1 MTVDINGASQTFI
14 FQRDFTPTGRQ
25 NGIKMEG
32 FEGTNLTADG
42 VIILWP
48 LVCAINIYFIM
59 ISKKNVVIAVK
70 CCSRTITGPLKS
82 WLLQGDESNRTFRLS
97 WPEKK
102 SYVFTCVHLSLG
114 LSEGLHKKRWLN
126 VFPWNL
132 DGGWVSA
139 QNRPIN

>member
-48 LVCAINIYFIM
+48 LVCAINIYFIV
-59 ISKKNVVIAVK
+59 ISKKK
-70 CCSRTITGPLKS
+70 CGYCRKI
-82 WLLQGDESNRTFRLS
+82 LLQDYHWSTQELVVT
-97 WPEKK
+97 
-102 SYVFTCVHLSLG
+102 
-114 LSEGLHKKRWLN
+114 
-126 VFPWNL
+126 
-132 DGGWVSA
+132 GG
-139 QNRPIN
+139 